1 MRVGSG
7 ERIADILAGMKMV
20 AEGIPTAHAA
30 VDLSRRTGVSMPIS
44 EQVHLI
50 LHDGKDARAAVAEL
64 LSRALR
70 KEKD

>member
-1 MRVGSG
+1 V
-7 ERIADILAGMKMV
+7 E
-20 AEGIPTAHAA
+20 TATAA

-50 LHDGKDARAAVAEL
+50 VHEGKDVRAAVTEL